1 MFVKYTLHTSFG
13 NVAVGEFDEADG
25 VTLVKPSRMQTRTIF
40 VFYLLSVY
48 LLHYIYSLSVY
59 CILSIVYLF

>member
-13 NVAVGEFDEADG
+13 NVAVGEFDETDG

-40 VFYLLSVY
+40 VFYLL
-48 LLHYIYSLSVY
+48 HFIYSLSIY